1 MTYIYRFMALSGRER
16 RLFVEAVLW
25 LSLCQLALLLPFRW
39 LAPHLEAR
47 MKQAPDTNLPS
58 RMHTLVSDISQAIN
72 RAAHHIPWEAK
83 CLVQAIAGKFMLRCR
98 KVESTLYL
106 GVAKESKDQLKAHAW
121 LRCGRQVV
129 CGGRGMACYTVI
141 STFGG

>member
-16 RLFVEAVLW
+16 RLFVAE
-25 LSLCQLALLLPFRW
+25 SLQLALLLPFRW
-39 LAPHLEAR
+39 LSPHLGAR
-47 MKQAPDTNLPS
+47 MKQAPDTNIPS
-58 RMHTLVSDISQAIN
+58 SMHTLVSDISQAVN
-72 RAAHHIPWEAK
+72 RAAHHIPWKAK
-83 CLVQAIAGKFMLRCR
+83 CLVQAMAGKFMLRCR

-106 GVAKESKDQLKAHAW
+106 GVAKENEDQLKAHAW

-129 CGGRGMACYTVI
+129 CGGRGMACFAVI